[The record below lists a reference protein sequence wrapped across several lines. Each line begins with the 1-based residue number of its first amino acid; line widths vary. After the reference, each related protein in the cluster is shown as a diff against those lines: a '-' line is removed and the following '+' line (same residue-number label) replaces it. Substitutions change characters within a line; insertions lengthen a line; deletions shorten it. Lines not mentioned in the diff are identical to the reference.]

1 MRRTS
6 KARTRGCFAKKF
18 YDLPEANLSH
28 AGECLKYGI
37 LRMANVLPDRLACP
51 GIGFAPEINLSLN
64 GAAPPGD
71 GMEADAAEADTIG
84 YELVEQYLDGLLP
97 ELNFRLFCDVEPE
110 SGYFPQTMLWLEKI
124 TMLHE
129 EEGTSVC
136 GREEK
141 YCLGGRPLKG
151 EKEAVFSEQIKYMLE
166 KMINDFKTLWKKKGR

>member
-1 MRRTS
+1 MHSVRRTS
-6 KARTRGCFAKKF
+6 NTHSKGCFVKKF
-18 YDLPEANLSH
+18 YDLPGTNLSH
-28 AGECLKYGI
+28 TEECPEYGHSSSEFKPQSGCY
-37 LRMANVLPDRLACP
+37 V
-51 GIGFAPEINLSLN
+51 E
-64 GAAPPGD
+64 AA
-71 GMEADAAEADTIG
+71 G

-110 SGYFPQTMLWLEKI
+110 SGYFPQTMLWVEKI